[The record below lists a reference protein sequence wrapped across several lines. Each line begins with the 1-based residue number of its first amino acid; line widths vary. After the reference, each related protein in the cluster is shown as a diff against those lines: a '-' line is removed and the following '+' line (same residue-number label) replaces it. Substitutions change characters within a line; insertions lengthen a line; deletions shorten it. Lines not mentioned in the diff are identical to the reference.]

1 MAGLKLKVNVTK
13 QSGWKRILEID
24 VPQDL
29 VDQEFQQTYLKFQ
42 KEARVPGFRPGKAPL
57 EMIKSRFK
65 EVAREEVL
73 ESLLNSSY
81 RQALEETKLQPLGL
95 PQVKEVQ
102 FSPGS
107 NLTFKAEIEIQPEI
121 EVKEYKKLKLVRQI
135 DPVRDQ
141 EVDDAILYLRER
153 NAQLRPVER
162 EIKEKDFV
170 VVDLEEYFRQNSKPA
185 SQKYENQLMEIEPE
199 LMLKKFQE
207 ALVGS
212 KIGDEK
218 SFQTEYPKEHANKR
232 LAGQKV
238 AYKLKVKEV
247 KEKLLPALD
256 DSFAKAQGDYQTLLE
271 LRLKIRESLEKRHQE
286 QSQKELETQAI
297 AKILEKNSFPVPEA
311 LLNTYLDYLIE
322 DLKKRYPDLD
332 EKEIREK
339 NRKSG
344 EEKIRWEYIF
354 HQLALKEKVAI
365 TEADLQARI
374 KNFASAYNLPLD
386 KAQEYLVQT
395 KQVERMKESILEEKV
410 LELVLS
416 QAEIKE
422 ERMERK

>member
-57 EMIKSRFK
+57 EMIKSRLK

-95 PQVKEVQ
+95 PRVKEVQ

-170 VVDLEEYFRQNSKPA
+170 VVDLEERFHQNSKPS

-199 LMLKKFQE
+199 LMLKEFQE

-271 LRLKIRESLEKRHQE
+271 LRLKIRESLEKKHQE

-297 AKILEKNSFPVPEA
+297 TKILEKNSFPVPEA

-374 KNFASAYNLPLD
+374 KNFATAYNLALD

>member
-1 MAGLKLKVNVTK
+1 LAGLKLKVNVTK

>member
-199 LMLKKFQE
+199 LMLKEFQE

>member
-238 AYKLKVKEV
+238 AYKLKVKEI

-256 DSFAKAQGDYQTLLE
+256 DGFAKAQGDYQTLLE